1 MPGRKNKRSKTMQ
14 HLLKIN
20 NIECFAYHGCMEEEG
35 KIGGR
40 FTVDLELNMDL
51 TTAIETDDLKKTAD
65 YVVLHDV
72 VRAEMAIR
80 SKLIE
85 HVAGRIIKRLK
96 ALYPDTKQIK
106 VAVTKYNPPV
116 NGQLGEATIIVTSE

>member
-1 MPGRKNKRSKTMQ
+1 MQ

-40 FTVDLELNMDL
+40 FKVDLELYMDL
-51 TTAIETDDLKKTAD
+51 TVAIETDDLSQTAD
-65 YVVLHDV
+65 YVVLHNV
-72 VRAEMAIR
+72 VREEMAIR

-85 HVAGRIIKRLK
+85 HVAGRILKRLQT
-96 ALYPDTKQIK
+96 LYPATSQLK
-106 VAVTKYNPPV
+106 VAVTKFNPPV
-116 NGQLGEATIIVTSE
+116 NGQLAEATIIVTTNPQ